1 MKEKMKKIAP
11 NDPNM
16 EGLKKSLAEL
26 EVKRGDAAAKVRL
39 AKSRAAGLG
48 GNSIELYKC
57 PFFEYVINKVQSG
70 ASGERLGWVDL
81 DFGSSPGWW
90 AATVA
95 TYCPIRMVE
104 HPKSKSTKPRVG

>member
-90 AATVA
+90 PA
-95 TYCPIRMVE
+95 M
-104 HPKSKSTKPRVG
+104 